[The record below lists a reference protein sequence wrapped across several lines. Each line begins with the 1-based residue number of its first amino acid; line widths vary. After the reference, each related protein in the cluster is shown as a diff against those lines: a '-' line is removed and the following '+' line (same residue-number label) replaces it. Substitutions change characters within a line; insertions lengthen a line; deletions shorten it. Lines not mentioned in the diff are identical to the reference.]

1 MYVNRGDTCMRH
13 FPNPGSF
20 RIGRTAVKI
29 NALLLSLILFLP
41 AFLGGCGKD
50 DKVET
55 PVADFGTYGSS
66 VASGLASAFPFRKA
80 YSAEEKGAGVY
91 VKSEFEKLGF
101 TVTEQTFDSPDRSGT
116 STNYIVTIPGQ
127 GFMTAADDGS
137 YREEHRQV
145 IVGAHYDTVLGTS
158 NSAANPDYDGIQDN
172 ASGIGC
178 LLTLAKQ
185 LKGTNFGYDVILVAF
200 GAGEDSAA
208 GAAYYVSQ
216 MTSDE
221 TAVTDAMYCIES
233 IYAGDKLYASAGWNS
248 LAAGQKYEMRRK
260 LYEAYDVV
268 YENSLSSKNG
278 VDLLYNESGLSMDVN
293 GDGTA
298 DIYREVTLNQSDY
311 VPFDKAGIP
320 IVFIESYDYNY
331 AASEEMKETK
341 NLNLQTAAGMIR
353 HTGLDSVSL
362 LAASLDEG
370 QLEKRINNTAF
381 ILLKC
386 IEKGV
391 HNGLLKSAYEAGE
404 TLAPTVHVEVTVTPA
419 AQVSQSLKG

>member
-1 MYVNRGDTCMRH
+1 MYVSRGDNCMRH
-13 FPNPGSF
+13 SPNYGLFP
-20 RIGRTAVKI
+20 IGRNSVKRT
-29 NALLLSLILFLP
+29 ALLMSFVLILPIL
-41 AFLGGCGKD
+41 LGGCGKD
-50 DKVET
+50 DTVET
-55 PVADFGTYGSS
+55 PIAEYGTYGSDI
-66 VASGLASAFPFRKA
+66 AIELARQYPYRKA
-80 YSAEEKGAGVY
+80 YSAEEKSAGEY

-101 TVTEQTFDSPDRSGT
+101 TVTEQTFSSPDQSGT
-116 STNYIVTIPGQ
+116 SANYIVKIPGQ
-127 GFMTAADDGS
+127 GFMMAAEDGS
-137 YREEHRQV
+137 YKEEHRQV
-145 IVGAHYDTVLGTS
+145 IVGAHYDTVFGTS
-158 NSAANPDYDGIQDN
+158 NSAANPDYNGIQDN

-185 LKGTNFGYDVILVAF
+185 LKGTSNGYDVILVAF

-208 GAAYYVSQ
+208 GAAYYESQ
-216 MTSDE
+216 MTLDE
-221 TAVTDAMYCIES
+221 ISSTDAMYCIES

-248 LAAGQKYEMRRK
+248 LASGMKYEMRRK

-278 VDLLYNESGLSMDVN
+278 VDLLYNESGLSIDVN

-311 VPFDKAGIP
+311 VPFDNAGIP
-320 IVFIESYDYNY
+320 IVFLESYDYNY
-331 AASEEMKETK
+331 AAVEEMKETK

-353 HTGLDSVSL
+353 HTDLDSIDL

-404 TLAPTVHVEVTVTPA
+404 TLVPTIHVEVTVTPA
-419 AQVSQSLKG
+419 AQASQNLKG

>member
-1 MYVNRGDTCMRH
+1 MLKSTNQ
-13 FPNPGSF
+13 GSF
-20 RIGRTAVKI
+20 RAGPNFRKVTA
-29 NALLLSLILFLP
+29 LILSSVLILP
-41 AFLGGCGKD
+41 VLLGGCGKD

-55 PVADFGTYGSS
+55 PIADYGTYGS
-66 VASGLASAFPFRKA
+66 AIATALATDYPFRKA
-80 YSAEEKGAGVY
+80 YSPEEKSAGEY
-91 VKSEFEKLGF
+91 VKSEFEKLGY
-101 TVTEQTFDSPDRSGT
+101 TVTEQTFDSPDHSGT
-116 STNYIVTIPGQ
+116 SSNYIVKIPGQ
-127 GFMTAADDGS
+127 GFMMASEDGS
-137 YREEHRQV
+137 YKEEHRQV
-145 IVGAHYDTVLGTS
+145 IVGAHYDTALGTS

-185 LKGTNFGYDVILVAF
+185 LKGTNYGYDVILVAF

-208 GAAYYVSQ
+208 GAAYYASQ
-216 MTSDE
+216 MTPDE
-221 TAVTDAMYCIES
+221 TASTDAMYCVES

-248 LAAGQKYEMRRK
+248 LAAGKKYEMRRK

-278 VDLLYNESGLSMDVN
+278 VDLLYNESSISLDVN

-298 DIYREVTLNQSDY
+298 DIYREVTLNPSDY
-311 VPFDKAGIP
+311 VPFDNAGIP

-331 AASEEMKETK
+331 ATVEEMKETK

-353 HTGLDSVSL
+353 HTDLDSIDL

-370 QLEKRINNTAF
+370 QLDKRINNTAF

-386 IEKGV
+386 IEKGL

-419 AQVSQSLKG
+419 A